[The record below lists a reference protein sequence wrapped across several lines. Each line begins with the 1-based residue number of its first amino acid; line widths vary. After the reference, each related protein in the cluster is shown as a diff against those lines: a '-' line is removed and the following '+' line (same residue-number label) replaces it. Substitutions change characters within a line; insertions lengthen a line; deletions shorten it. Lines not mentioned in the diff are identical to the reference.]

1 MELTLVHK
9 GKSAAATATTSDE
22 LFAAAAAAFDLPPAQ
37 HALKILSKGKQLQ
50 PGADLSA
57 VGVKPGAKLMVMAS
71 ARATIDDVQAAR
83 SDPTIRGFAAEALT
97 DERRGEGETS
107 VWGTQQDAEYKFCKF
122 CPCTWQSFGT
132 RAGDGVPHAFEARKL
147 LFNVATDPAI
157 CHILKQ
163 RRWTVGTLAELDPVD
178 DRLSEKMEGGGKR
191 LLGYNTN
198 HGAQIHV
205 RLRTDDLSTFLPYD
219 QVVDTILHELAHNE
233 VGPHN
238 AHFWHLMSQ
247 LKVDYLRHMRRIS
260 ASGTLFGGR
269 SPVELANVKEQVGA
283 VREAVAATVARDSQG
298 TGVGPEFVALLD
310 AYLAAD
316 AALQG
321 AEGRT
326 LGGGGAPSGGGEA
339 DVRALLADRAEARRK
354 EQGYEK
360 GPE

>member
-1 MELTLVHK
+1 MRFRSST
-9 GKSAAATATTSDE
+9 
-22 LFAAAAAAFDLPPAQ
+22 
-37 HALKILSKGKQLQ
+37 KGKQLQ

-107 VWGTQQDAEYKFCKF
+107 VWGTQQDAEFKFCKF
-122 CPCTWQSFGT
+122 APCTWQSFGT
-132 RAGDGVPHAFEARKL
+132 RAGDSVPHAFEARKL
-147 LFNVATDPAI
+147 LLMVATDPAI
-157 CHILKQ
+157 CHIMRQ
-163 RRWTVGTLAELDPVD
+163 RRWTVGTLAELDPID
-178 DRLSEKMEGGGKR
+178 DRLAEKMEGGGKR

-205 RLRTDDLSTFLPYD
+205 RLRTDDLGTFLPYTEII
-219 QVVDTILHELAHNE
+219 DTTLHELAHNE

-238 AHFWHLMSQ
+238 SHFWHLMAQ
-247 LKVDYLRHMRRIS
+247 LNGGLLAPHAAALGGGHPLRRPLPDRDRRRQGARPPCARPPRRRWRAIRRGP
-260 ASGTLFGGR
+260 ASDR
-269 SPVELANVKEQVGA
+269 K
-283 VREAVAATVARDSQG
+283 D
-298 TGVGPEFVALLD
+298 VALLD

-326 LGGGGAPSGGGEA
+326 LGGGARPAAAARPTCARCSRIAPKRGG
-339 DVRALLADRAEARRK
+339 RARRRERPGVTCCCVVCVWIVLTVISLTQK
-354 EQGYEK
+354 SL
-360 GPE
+360 